1 MTDEVYTDRYDD
13 HDSGIEKEDGG
24 LALKMSKKSQES

>member
-1 MTDEVYTDRYDD
+1 MTDEAYTDRYDD
-13 HDSGIEKEDGG
+13 SGVEKKDGG